1 MTEAVELFKCLA
13 DKSRLQI
20 LSGLMA
26 GPMYVELIAQ
36 RLALSPSTVSFHL
49 KKMES
54 AGLVTS
60 QKEQYYTVYALR
72 EGALKQTIESFLKT
86 ASNDKSLEEQR
97 EDEYR
102 RKVLDSF
109 FLYGKLKS
117 LPVQYKKKRIVL
129 EELAEMFLPGK
140 RYTEK
145 EVNILIADVNE
156 DFCTLRRELICEH
169 LLDRDH
175 GVYWRVEQ
183 DLDNKSNEDDKGER

>member
-1 MTEAVELFKCLA
+1 MIETVELFKCLA

-26 GPMYVELIAQ
+26 EPMYVELIAQ

-49 KKMES
+49 KKLEA
-54 AGLVTS
+54 AGLVSS
-60 QKEQYYTVYALR
+60 QKEQYYTVYALK
-72 EGALKQTIESFLKT
+72 EGALKKTIESFLVCDTKE
-86 ASNDKSLEEQR
+86 KSVEEQR
-97 EDEYR
+97 EEAYR

-109 FLYGKLKS
+109 FVYGKLKS

-129 EELAEMFLPGK
+129 EEMAEMFLPGK

-175 GVYWRVEQ
+175 GVYWRVEAERT
-183 DLDNKSNEDDKGER
+183 DTSLGDEKGTE

>member
-1 MTEAVELFKCLA
+1 MTDAVELFKCLA

-49 KKMES
+49 KKLEA

-60 QKEQYYTVYALR
+60 QKEQYYTVYALK
-72 EGALKQTIESFLKT
+72 EEALKRTIGSFLENAAKE
-86 ASNDKSLEEQR
+86 KSVEEQR
-97 EDEYR
+97 EEEYR

-129 EELAEMFLPGK
+129 EELAKMFQLGRK
-140 RYTEK
+140 YTEK

-175 GVYWRVEQ
+175 GVYWRVEEET
-183 DLDNKSNEDDKGER
+183 DNKPKEEDKGER

>member
-36 RLALSPSTVSFHL
+36 RLALAPSTVSFHL
-49 KKMES
+49 KKLEA

-60 QKEQYYTVYALR
+60 QKEQYYTVYALKER
-72 EGALKQTIESFLKT
+72 ALKQTIESLLGSATKE
-86 ASNDKSLEEQR
+86 KSVEEQR
-97 EDEYR
+97 EEAYR

-109 FLYGKLKS
+109 FVYGKLKS

-129 EELAEMFLPGK
+129 EELVKMFLPAR

-175 GVYWRVEQ
+175 GVYWRVEAEK
-183 DLDNKSNEDDKGER
+183 DIESKDGEKGEG

>member
-49 KKMES
+49 KKLEA

-60 QKEQYYTVYALR
+60 QKEQYYTVYALK
-72 EGALKQTIESFLKT
+72 EDALKRPIGSFLESAAKE
-86 ASNDKSLEEQR
+86 KSVEEQR
-97 EDEYR
+97 EEEYR

-129 EELAEMFLPGK
+129 EDLAKMFLPGR

-145 EVNILIADVNE
+145 EVNLMIADVNE

-169 LLDRDH
+169 FLDRDH
-175 GVYWRVEQ
+175 GVYWRVEEEMAR
-183 DLDNKSNEDDKGER
+183 NSNEEDKGE

>member
-183 DLDNKSNEDDKGER
+183 DLDNKPNEDDKGER

>member
-86 ASNDKSLEEQR
+86 ASNEKSVEEQR

-183 DLDNKSNEDDKGER
+183 DLDNKPNEDDKGER

>member
-1 MTEAVELFKCLA
+1 MIEAVEMFKCLA

-26 GPMYVELIAQ
+26 EPMYVELIAQ

-49 KKMES
+49 KKLEA

-60 QKEQYYTVYALR
+60 QKEQYYTVYALK
-72 EGALKQTIESFLKT
+72 EEALKRPIESFLKS
-86 ASNDKSLEEQR
+86 AAKEKSVEEQR
-97 EDEYR
+97 EEEYR

-129 EELAEMFLPGK
+129 EELAKMFQPGRK
-140 RYTEK
+140 YTEK

-169 LLDRDH
+169 FLDRDH
-175 GVYWRVEQ
+175 GVYWRSGGRV
-183 DLDNKSNEDDKGER
+183 DVG

>member
-20 LSGLMA
+20 LSGLQA
-26 GPMYVELIAQ
+26 EPMYVELIAK

-49 KKMES
+49 KKLEA

-60 QKEQYYTVYALR
+60 QKEQYYTVYALK
-72 EGALKQTIESFLKT
+72 EGALKQTIESFLRSEAKE
-86 ASNDKSLEEQR
+86 KSVEEQR
-97 EDEYR
+97 EEEYR

-109 FLYGKLKS
+109 FVYGKLKS
-117 LPVQYKKKRIVL
+117 LPVQHKKKRIVL
-129 EELAEMFLPGK
+129 EELAKLFQPGRK
-140 RYTEK
+140 YTEK

-169 LLDRDH
+169 LLERDH
-175 GVYWRVEQ
+175 GVYWRVEIE
-183 DLDNKSNEDDKGER
+183 KTSRTNEDKMGER

>member
-20 LSGLMA
+20 LTGLMA
-26 GPMYVELIAQ
+26 EPMYVELIAQ

-49 KKMES
+49 KKLEA

-72 EGALKQTIESFLKT
+72 EGALKQTIESFLGI
-86 ASNDKSLEEQR
+86 ASKEKSLEEQR
-97 EDEYR
+97 EEEYR

-129 EELAEMFLPGK
+129 EELAKMFLPGR

-156 DFCTLRRELICEH
+156 DFCTLRRELVCEH

-175 GVYWRVEQ
+175 GVYWRVE
-183 DLDNKSNEDDKGER
+183 DEMHGKPNEDDEGER